1 MKNIDLIFIFQNL
14 RHRLTEENDFRYPEN
29 INIDLFVWLFV
40 YLCFSSVLLSPFK
53 TKLPKRKKAGS
64 GSVLLILGRAL
75 IGNGI
80 QHHQWF
86 IRNHVTDFYGVFSF
100 SASSAMANFVR
111 STSHIS
117 TDSDREGKRRSTSG
131 LDRTISEVQQAQ

>member
-53 TKLPKRKKAGS
+53 TKLPKRKKTGS
-64 GSVLLILGRAL
+64 GSALLILGRAL
-75 IGNGI
+75 IGNGM

-86 IRNHVTDFYGVFSF
+86 ILTMLRIFMGYFRFQRHQPWRTLCAVRHTCRLTTIVREKGGVPQF
-100 SASSAMANFVR
+100 
-111 STSHIS
+111 
-117 TDSDREGKRRSTSG
+117 
-131 LDRTISEVQQAQ
+131 